1 MNIVANIYYTKY
13 KMYEMERKGTMQNTL
28 IEEKP
33 SLIASFNGIDIYR
46 IAAGKFKTS
55 SVNFFFQDNLSRE
68 SVTKNA
74 LLPAVLRRGTR
85 NHPAFRDLMIR
96 FEDLYGTSFDC
107 GVTKKGE
114 RHIIQFYLEYLSD
127 RFLPEGSDQFGKAF
141 DLLLEVITDP
151 ALDNG
156 IFRQDYLKQEKDNL
170 KKLIEAR
177 VNDKMQY
184 SVEKCL
190 EEMCKDEPYGIYD
203 YGFVSD
209 LEGIGAAEL
218 YGHYRSMLE
227 TYPLQ
232 VYLAGDIDEAGV
244 KKVVDVLSKM
254 KRGTVKKL
262 ERGVI
267 SRESSGTANFTE
279 RMSITQGKLSLG
291 FRTNTSPD
299 GADYYTLMVLNGILG
314 GGMHSKLFQN
324 VREKASLA
332 YYAFSRLDKFKGLMI
347 VSSGIEIKNRDQ
359 ALEIMLRQLEEI
371 KKGNISDYEFESTL
385 KTIETSVTS
394 LKDSQ
399 MQIVDFYLSQT
410 VAGTADSFEDV
421 IGKVKRV
428 KREDIVAVAG
438 RIRLDMIYFLTAS
451 EAQNQRKEDG

>member
-1 MNIVANIYYTKY
+1 
-13 KMYEMERKGTMQNTL
+13 MQNAL
-28 IEEKP
+28 IEEKA
-33 SLIASFNGIDIYR
+33 SLIASFNGIDVYGV
-46 IAAGKFKTS
+46 AAGKFKTS

-74 LLPAVLRRGTR
+74 LLPAVLRRGSR
-85 NHPAFRDLMIR
+85 SHPTFRDLMIR

-127 RFLPEGSDQFGKAF
+127 RFLPEGSDQFGRAF
-141 DLLLEVITDP
+141 DLLLEVIADP
-151 ALDNG
+151 ALDKG
-156 IFRQDYLKQEKDNL
+156 IFRQDYLEQEKDNL

-203 YGFVSD
+203 YGFISD
-209 LEGIGAAEL
+209 LKDISAAGL
-218 YGHYRSMLE
+218 YDHYRLMLE

-232 VYLAGDIDEAGV
+232 VYLTGDIDGAGR
-244 KKVVDVLSKM
+244 KKVVDALSRM

-262 ERGVI
+262 EKVVI
-267 SRESSGTANFTE
+267 FKESGGAADFTE
-279 RMSITQGKLSLG
+279 RMSVSQGKLSLG
-291 FRTNTSPD
+291 FRTNTPPDSPD
-299 GADYYTLMVLNGILG
+299 YYALMVLNGILG

-347 VSSGIEIKNRDQ
+347 VSSGIEIKNRDR

-371 KKGNISDYEFESTL
+371 KKGNISDDEFDSTL
-385 KTIETSVTS
+385 KTIETSVAS
-394 LKDSQ
+394 LKDSP

-410 VAGTADSFEDV
+410 VAGTADTFADV
-421 IGKVKRV
+421 ARKVKKV
-428 KREDIVAVAG
+428 TREDIAAVAG
-438 RIRLDMIYFLTAS
+438 RITPGMVYFLTAPD
-451 EAQNQRKEDG
+451 AQNQRGEGR